1 MRFFRFFC
9 LFFLLL
15 SILSVISYFYLGRP
29 MLGMDDADIFLNYAR
44 RLAHGE
50 GFVFNS
56 GGEKVEGFT
65 SILWVL
71 ICSLFYHITAHP
83 QFLLSLFTLLLT
95 TLSVTLVYQEV
106 RKDIA
111 QLATLEFQK
120 FFLYI
125 FCGYVI
131 CISPSFVTWSV
142 LSLMENALWNFLFI
156 STIIL
161 LLNNISDKQ
170 PTRQSRV
177 LLLLLAP
184 LLILTRPE
192 AMAWTIFFTA
202 ALALIYRNKG
212 RSPLFPL
219 AFLAVAIITTIIV
232 VRFRTHYFG
241 YPLPNTYYA
250 KVSPDRWYN
259 FINGLRYAQNFMAGY
274 NPFVTLLVLALL
286 LILPFS
292 LNRAISPRIILVS
305 FTIWMGI
312 LLPVI
317 TGDDHFGS
325 FRFYQHLLLPALWGL
340 PAIFGMYNSKTR
352 LYPMLIVLAFCWFYM
367 LNGLF
372 GLKSTPHSQLD
383 MEFSLASKGKTNAQ
397 ELNHCWEQTGK
408 PSAAVIAVG
417 GFALF
422 YEGKT
427 VDLMGLNDVRM
438 GHSPGDR
445 KGIRD
450 HAAFNKDVFYEEQ
463 PDILLPEI
471 VADQEA
477 ASRLHKGLLDPTSF
491 ENRAMKNIF
500 GEPRFQN
507 EYVGAMLTNKKDR
520 KNIFFFCN
528 TRFLPALQ
536 NDTSLEVHPLTAP
549 AMTQAR

>member
-1 MRFFRFFC
+1 MRFLRIFC

-15 SILSVISYFYLGRP
+15 SILSIISYLYLGRP

-95 TLSVTLVYQEV
+95 SLSVTLVYLEV
-106 RKDIA
+106 RKDTA
-111 QLATLEFQK
+111 QLATPGFQK
-120 FFLYI
+120 YFLYI
-125 FCGYVI
+125 FCGYII
-131 CISPSFVTWSV
+131 CISPSFITWSV

-161 LLNNISDKQ
+161 LLNNISAKQ

-184 LLILTRPE
+184 LLILCRPE

-212 RSPLFPL
+212 RSLLFPL
-219 AFLAVAIITTIIV
+219 AFLAAAIVTTIVV
-232 VRFRTHYFG
+232 VRFRIHYFG

-250 KVSPDRWYN
+250 KVSPDRFYN
-259 FINGLRYAQNFMAGY
+259 LTNGLRYAQNFMAGY

-286 LILPFS
+286 LILAFS
-292 LNRAISPRIILVS
+292 YKYAVPPRIILLS
-305 FTIWMGI
+305 FIMWMGI

-340 PAIFGMYNSKTR
+340 PAIFWMYNSKTR
-352 LYPMLIVLAFCWFYM
+352 LSIVLIVLAFCWFYM

-383 MEFSLASKGKTNAQ
+383 LEFSLATKGKANAQ

-438 GHSPGDR
+438 GHSKGDR

-450 HAAFNKDVFYEEQ
+450 HASFNKDVFYEEQ

-477 ASRLHKGLLDPTSF
+477 ATRLNTGFLDPTSF

-507 EYVGAMLTNKKDR
+507 EYTSTMLTNKKDN
-520 KNIFFFCN
+520 KSIFFFCN
-528 TRFLPALQ
+528 VHFLPVLQ
-536 NDTSLEVHPLTAP
+536 NDTSLAISLLSPLP
-549 AMTQAR
+549 AKN

>member
-1 MRFFRFFC
+1 MRFVRSFF

-15 SILSVISYFYLGRP
+15 SILATIAYFYLGRP

-50 GFVFNS
+50 GFVFNN

-65 SILWVL
+65 SFLWVL
-71 ICSLFYHITAHP
+71 VCSLFYLITDHP
-83 QFLLSLFTLLLT
+83 QLLLSLFTLVLT
-95 TLSVTLVYQEV
+95 SLSVTLVYEEL
-106 RKDIA
+106 RKDLN
-111 QLATLEFQK
+111 QSATPEFQK
-120 FFLYI
+120 YFIYV
-125 FCGYVI
+125 FCGYIV
-131 CISPSFVTWSV
+131 CISPSFITWSV

-156 STIIL
+156 STIVL

-170 PTRQSRV
+170 PTGQSRI

-184 LLILTRPE
+184 LLILCRPE
-192 AMAWTIFFTA
+192 AMAWVIFFAA

-212 RSPLFPL
+212 RGLLFPL
-219 AFLAVAIITTIIV
+219 AFLAIAVLATIVII
-232 VRFRTHYFG
+232 RFRIHYFG

-250 KVSPDRWYN
+250 KVSPNRLYN
-259 FINGLRYAQNFMAGY
+259 LINGLRYAQNFMAGY
-274 NPFVTLLVLALL
+274 NPFVTFLVLALL
-286 LILPFS
+286 LILAFS
-292 LNRAISPRIILVS
+292 WKRTVSPRIILLS
-305 FTIWMGI
+305 FLMWMGI
-312 LLPVI
+312 LLPVL
-317 TGDDHFGS
+317 TGDDHFGG

-340 PAIFGMYNSKTR
+340 PAFLWMFNSR
-352 LYPMLIVLAFCWFYM
+352 IRSYQVLIILAFCWLYM

-372 GLKSTPHSQLD
+372 GLKSAPHSQLD
-383 MEFSLASKGKTNAQ
+383 MEFSLAAKGRATALA
-397 ELNHCWEQTGK
+397 LNQCSSQTGK

-438 GHSPGDR
+438 GHSKGDR

-463 PDILLPEI
+463 PDLLLPEI
-471 VADQEA
+471 VADREA
-477 ASRLHKGLLDPTSF
+477 AIRLNTGFLDPTSF

-500 GEPRFQN
+500 TEPRFQN
-507 EYVGAMLTNKKDR
+507 EYVGAMVNNKKD
-520 KNIFFFCN
+520 KSNLFFFCN
-528 TRFLPALQ
+528 LNYLPALQ
-536 NDTSLEVHPLTAP
+536 KDTSLVISVLSHSGVN
-549 AMTQAR
+549 

>member
-1 MRFFRFFC
+1 MRFIRQFL

-15 SILSVISYFYLGRP
+15 FILSILSYLYLGRP

-44 RLAHGE
+44 RLANGE

-65 SILWVL
+65 SMLWVL
-71 ICSLFYHITAHP
+71 ICSLFYHLSAHP

-95 TLSVTLVYQEV
+95 TLSVTLAYQEL
-106 RKDIA
+106 RKDLR
-111 QLATLEFQK
+111 QSATPEFQK
-120 FFLYI
+120 YFPFI
-125 FCGYVI
+125 FCGYIV
-131 CISPSFVTWSV
+131 CISPSFITWSV

-184 LLILTRPE
+184 LLILCRPE
-192 AMAWTIFFTA
+192 AMAWVIFFAA

-212 RSPLFPL
+212 RSLLFPL
-219 AFLAVAIITTIIV
+219 AFLATAILATIVI
-232 VRFRTHYFG
+232 VRFRIHYFG

-250 KVSPDRWYN
+250 KVSPNRLYN
-259 FINGLRYAQNFMAGY
+259 LTNGLRYAQNFMAGY

-286 LILPFS
+286 LILAYAWK
-292 LNRAISPRIILVS
+292 RAVSPRIILIS
-305 FTIWMGI
+305 FIMWMGI
-312 LLPVI
+312 LLPVL

-325 FRFYQHLLLPALWGL
+325 FRFYQHLLLPALWGI
-340 PAIFGMYNSKTR
+340 PAILWMFNSR
-352 LYPMLIVLAFCWFYM
+352 IRSYQVLIVLGFCWFYM

-372 GLKSTPHSQLD
+372 GLKGAPHSQVD
-383 MEFSLASKGKTNAQ
+383 MEFSLAAKGKATALA
-397 ELNHCWEQTGK
+397 LNQCSTQTGK

-438 GHSPGDR
+438 GHSKGDR

-450 HAAFNKDVFYEEQ
+450 HAAFNKEVFYEEQ
-463 PDILLPEI
+463 PDLLLPMI
-471 VADQEA
+471 VTDHEA
-477 ASRLHKGLLDPTSF
+477 ANRLNTGFLDPTSF

-500 GEPRFQN
+500 AEPRFQN
-507 EYVGAMLTNKKDR
+507 EYVGAMVNNKKD
-520 KNIFFFCN
+520 NSNLFFFCN
-528 TRFLPALQ
+528 VNYLPALQ
-536 NDTSLEVHPLTAP
+536 KDTSLVISVFPHSGVN
-549 AMTQAR
+549 